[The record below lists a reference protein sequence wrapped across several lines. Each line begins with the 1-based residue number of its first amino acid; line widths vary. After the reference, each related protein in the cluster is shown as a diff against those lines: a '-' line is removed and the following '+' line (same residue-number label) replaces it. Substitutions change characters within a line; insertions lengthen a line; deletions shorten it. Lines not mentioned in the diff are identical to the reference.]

1 MASSAHDR
9 RTSQQ
14 TANSVDPL
22 TPDIICKVAEQLPPN
37 DVACGLK
44 LASQVLAAPLRG
56 LYRTVHLQHPTNP
69 DLPCEPWP
77 GPHFVSHW
85 GRPEPWRALTLRQRR
100 RVLGLAAASGDAA
113 SLDIALAHCG
123 ASAGEAVVP
132 PAAAGSIPALERLLQ
147 LPGGRDCVFE
157 AACAA
162 AGAGQL
168 HVLQWLHRRPD
179 YRAALDNVVSRR
191 CVMEAAARGRQDAV
205 IEWLLQ
211 QDLVTCQN
219 KDARTWVMVAAA
231 LGCKPVLSRAFPA
244 MLRWHH
250 RHTSVLPSFVYG
262 CTLSE
267 LQQHFDAIVDTPEE
281 LYQLPLGLYVSVA
294 AASPASDWLQR
305 VEYLEQRWAAATAG
319 RRGTADDDNYH
330 QKRLRSPWL
339 HITVSSET
347 YTTLKTPPDYIQRLE
362 ALVARG
368 YTLDCTALAA
378 AADGT
383 TDLGI
388 LQWLLD
394 EQDFRPADNP
404 YVLRGL
410 CDEAS
415 LAGLHMLWARG
426 IITDHQLFDAISS
439 RDGISWRE
447 RRLEPEAVG
456 ALVDGMEGGNNAA
469 GWGFLFGAAAERG
482 MPLALL
488 RALHERRG
496 AAIDLGAMVRGG
508 CSVEA
513 LEWARHA
520 LQGAAATEQVSDCSL
535 STKELWAAACAGNFD
550 AADWLCDRGLVS
562 SAAQQQ
568 PAGGGGTAAP
578 LGAEWVVAQVEA
590 TVEMTVYKRRAAM
603 VGLAWW
609 RQRAGQEKLSPEQE
623 KRISRVVLEAKR

>member
-1 MASSAHDR
+1 MSLRTWGVLRNNGLVNAPPNNRNSRNHTVISSHRVAWTRANMASSAHDR

-362 ALVARG
+362 VRVCRPIAHIDTCPSPLSTCLGAHGWLIIRGPWKPRVQSRVRHCPDIYLACLVCLQPVPAMRSAVGKMPSNVCTMQRRPLVATCAASACLARV
-368 YTLDCTALAA
+368 ALR
-378 AADGT
+378 
-383 TDLGI
+383 
-388 LQWLLD
+388 
-394 EQDFRPADNP
+394 F
-404 YVLRGL
+404 
-410 CDEAS
+410 
-415 LAGLHMLWARG
+415 
-426 IITDHQLFDAISS
+426 
-439 RDGISWRE
+439 
-447 RRLEPEAVG
+447 
-456 ALVDGMEGGNNAA
+456 
-469 GWGFLFGAAAERG
+469 
-482 MPLALL
+482 
-488 RALHERRG
+488 
-496 AAIDLGAMVRGG
+496 
-508 CSVEA
+508 
-513 LEWARHA
+513 
-520 LQGAAATEQVSDCSL
+520 
-535 STKELWAAACAGNFD
+535 
-550 AADWLCDRGLVS
+550 
-562 SAAQQQ
+562 
-568 PAGGGGTAAP
+568 
-578 LGAEWVVAQVEA
+578 
-590 TVEMTVYKRRAAM
+590 
-603 VGLAWW
+603 
-609 RQRAGQEKLSPEQE
+609 
-623 KRISRVVLEAKR
+623 